1 MSRPGRHHPGDPC
14 RRHRDHLDR
23 ACRAGAGRG
32 RRSAGGDQF
41 RPPARRGRAAPGDG
55 RPGGAG
61 RLSRDPGVSLLETRE
76 LTAYYGDFQ
85 ALFGITLAVEEG
97 ETLAIIGANGAGKS
111 TFLRS
116 LVGSLAAPRESIR
129 FDGRAIGGRKANEVV
144 RLGLGL
150 VPEGRR
156 LFASLTVEENL
167 RIGAYGGRRRPRT
180 LEGFFRP
187 FPALPPKRAGV
198 GTAPSAGHPRMAAIG
213 RALLGN

>member
-1 MSRPGRHHPGDPC
+1 
-14 RRHRDHLDR
+14 
-23 ACRAGAGRG
+23 
-32 RRSAGGDQF
+32 
-41 RPPARRGRAAPGDG
+41 
-55 RPGGAG
+55 
-61 RLSRDPGVSLLETRE
+61 
-76 LTAYYGDFQ
+76 
-85 ALFGITLAVEEG
+85 VEEG

-167 RIGAYGGRRRPRT
+167 QIGAYGGRRGPWT
-180 LEGFFRP
+180 LAR
-187 FPALPPKRAGV
+187 
-198 GTAPSAGHPRMAAIG
+198 I
-213 RALLGN
+213 